1 GGGRTGRVRVHQ
13 DRVLRLQTL
22 VALHALLGVVLGLA
36 LLPRELDAV
45 DSAVPLVDEREVV
58 GESVGDRDPA
68 GRVGPGAVDE
78 ERDEDAAARR
88 EPGPGERPRREGD
101 GDDDDQHAS
110 EIHGTLRV
118 SGETATDEASPW

>member
-1 GGGRTGRVRVHQ
+1 ELVGAAGRVRVTHA
-13 DRVLRLQTL
+13 RVLRLQTI

-78 ERDEDAAARR
+78 ERDEDAAALR
-88 EPGPGERPRREGD
+88 EHGAGERPRRGGGGE
-101 GDDDDQHAS
+101 AAP
-110 EIHGTLRV
+110 LRV
-118 SGETATDEASPW
+118 RRR